1 MSTTNIQII
10 QSSIVEDEVHMSIT
24 ELCHATNAE
33 TEHVIAWVYEGILT
47 PRGDSPDDW
56 HFSGDSLQR
65 AKKALT
71 LSRDLEINTPG
82 VAMILDLLD
91 EISRLKK

>member
-1 MSTTNIQII
+1 MSITNIKII
-10 QSSIVEDEVHMSIT
+10 ESSIVEDEVHMSIT

-33 TEHVIAWVYEGILT
+33 TEHVISWVYEGILDA
-47 PRGDSPDDW
+47 RGNSPDEW
-56 HFSGDSLQR
+56 SFSGDSLWR

-82 VAMILDLLD
+82 VAMILDLFD
-91 EISRLKK
+91 EVSRLKK